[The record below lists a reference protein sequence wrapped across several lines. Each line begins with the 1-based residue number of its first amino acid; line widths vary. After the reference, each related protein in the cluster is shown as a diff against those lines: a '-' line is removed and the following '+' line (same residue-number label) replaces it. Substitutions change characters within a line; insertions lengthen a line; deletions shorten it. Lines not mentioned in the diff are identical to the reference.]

1 MKLIF
6 FAVVHSRK
14 KLRQLKRT
22 RLGNYRYLNL
32 VDKVVTVQS
41 ILYLRNCEFL
51 IPDLSIKW
59 LINY

>member
-6 FAVVHSRK
+6 FAVVHARK

-22 RLGNYRYLNL
+22 RLGNHRYLNL

>member
-6 FAVVHSRK
+6 FAVVHARK
-14 KLRQLKRT
+14 KLRQLKRK